1 MEEIINKVIEI
12 DTSAKHFM
20 KSAEDKKAN
29 LDDYVKNESIKI
41 EKEINSIME
50 NNLAKEQIK
59 LDKHLETEKKNIE
72 ENTDA
77 ELNRLSEF
85 ESSNKERLIDETYN
99 NIVMNNEQ
107 WRMKN

>member
-59 LDKHLETEKKNIE
+59 LDKHLETEKKNIA

-77 ELNRLSEF
+77 ELNRLDEF
-85 ESSNKERLIDETYN
+85 FAAHKEELMNEVYGE
-99 NIVMNNEQ
+99 IVNYS
-107 WRMKN
+107 